1 MQNTLQLPLALASSQ
16 RQEHELHVIS
26 RDGRARQELCK
37 AGVLQADHVGSGART
52 PAALSTKLRCETT
65 GIGRK
70 TPTYPG
76 TETAREERPG
86 LSATLE
92 TSCRHSITCAMLGAR
107 RVRDAW
113 CETPGQSPEIGVSRA
128 FCSEALQ
135 TPCKRGRTAGTWSA
149 CQIIIPRLLY
159 AALKRSNCKR
169 TIRGR
174 KTSMIPL
181 VRCAVA

>member
-1 MQNTLQLPLALASSQ
+1 VLQNTLQLPLALASSQ

-52 PAALSTKLRCETT
+52 PAALSTKLRRET
-65 GIGRK
+65 IGRK
-70 TPTYPG
+70 TPAYRDCSGGKTWAFRY
-76 TETAREERPG
+76 ARNQLP
-86 LSATLE
+86 TL
-92 TSCRHSITCAMLGAR
+92 HH
-107 RVRDAW
+107 VRDAW
-113 CETPGQSPEIGVSRA
+113 CETPGQSPEIGVPRA
-128 FCSEALQ
+128 LCSEALQ
-135 TPCKRGRTAGTWSA
+135 PPCKRGRTARTWSA
-149 CQIIIPRLLY
+149 CQIIIPCLLY